1 MTRSWSHLVIV
12 LIILQSCCQYGQP
25 QIIASADTLT
35 LHIDQARLTIKNKNY
50 SDSILLMFNRVVC
63 EHCDF
68 LPIADAVPINTST
81 TFTID
86 TRFPYD
92 FQLFSTKLN
101 SSLSCRIDSYRFAE
115 HSSYV
120 FEVWAVGP
128 SASSCSITETGQSS
142 YYWTPIIIGIIL
154 LLSLVFLIQAIRR
167 FTSSRYMVRVLTNIG
182 HERLINEGVIVTPP
196 PAPTGDLR
204 YDDILSTVPATSELP
219 LVGSTRL
226 SNNSVRI
233 TKVLPKR
240 LRSLDTFR
248 GFSLMVM
255 IFVNYGG
262 RAGRQVCL
270 AVVWLFLDLLGGGY
284 WFFDHSGRI
293 WCIAIHRSKLDLLSV
308 WNGLTLAD
316 LVFPWFTWMMGVSI
330 VLSQRS
336 LRAKNVRRR
345 SIFVKICRRTF
356 ILFLLGKTNRKDHAF
371 SVRNPADRSF

>member
-1 MTRSWSHLVIV
+1 MTRPWSHLVVV
-12 LIILQSCCQYGQP
+12 LIVLQSCCQYGQP
-25 QIIASADTLT
+25 QITASNESLT
-35 LHIDQARLTIKNKNY
+35 LKIDQARLTIKNKNY
-50 SDSILLMFNRVVC
+50 SDSIVLMFNRVVC

-68 LPIADAVPINTST
+68 LPIAAAVPTNNST
-81 TFTID
+81 TISID

-101 SSLSCRIDSYRFAE
+101 TTLSCQIDSYRFSE

-120 FEVWAVGP
+120 FEVLAVGQNT
-128 SASSCSITETGQSS
+128 SSCSITETGQSS

-154 LLSLVFLIQAIRR
+154 MLSFVFLIQAIRR
-167 FTSSRYMVRVLTNIG
+167 LSNSRYMGRLLTNIG
-182 HERLINEGVIVTPP
+182 HERLINEDVIVIPP

-204 YDDILSTVPATSELP
+204 YDDILSALPATSELP

-262 RAGRQVCL
+262 KAVRHVCL
-270 AVVWLFLDLLGGGY
+270 AADWLLLDLLGGGY

-293 WCIAIHRSKLDLLSV
+293 WCIAVHRSNLDLFSV

-336 LRAKNVRRR
+336 LLAKNVCRR

-356 ILFLLGKTNRKDHAF
+356 ILFLLGKTNRKEHAF
-371 SVRNPADRSF
+371 SVGDPVDRSF

>member
-12 LIILQSCCQYGQP
+12 LIILQSYYQYGQP
-25 QIIASADTLT
+25 QIIKSGEPLT
-35 LHIDQARLTIKNKNY
+35 LQIDQARLTIKNTNY
-50 SDSILLMFNRVVC
+50 SDSIVLMFNRVVC

-68 LPIADAVPINTST
+68 LPITDAVPTNTSAT
-81 TFTID
+81 ISID

-92 FQLFSTKLN
+92 FQLFATKLN
-101 SSLSCRIDSYRFAE
+101 RTLSCQIDSYRFAE

-120 FEVWAVGP
+120 FEVLAIGQ

-142 YYWTPIIIGIIL
+142 YYWTPIIIGIFL

-167 FTSSRYMVRVLTNIG
+167 LSSSRYMGRLLTNIG
-182 HERLINEGVIVTPP
+182 HERLINEEVIIIPTP
-196 PAPTGDLR
+196 AATGDLR
-204 YDDILSTVPATSELP
+204 YDDILGTLPPTSELP

-226 SNNSVRI
+226 SNNTVRI

-262 RAGRQVCL
+262 KAVQPVCL
-270 AVVWLFLDLLGGGY
+270 AVVWLLLDLVGGGY

-293 WCIAIHRSKLDLLSV
+293 RCMAVHRSNPGLFSV

-336 LRAKNVRRR
+336 LRAKNVSRV
-345 SIFVKICRRTF
+345 SILVKICRRTF
-356 ILFLLGKTNRKDHAF
+356 ILFLLGKTNRTGRGF
-371 SVRNPADRSF
+371 SVRNPADQSF